1 MDELSTHLPRLESF
15 RMTIL
20 RASSFGSVEWTRSPG
35 SDGKWTGGL
44 IEGRKEEE
52 KTDAQTQIQQK
63 KEETGA

>member
-1 MDELSTHLPRLESF
+1 
-15 RMTIL
+15 MTIL